1 MEVLFL
7 TGVFLNQIVVQL
19 IIEGGTAIA
28 IFIRCFTDKKGIE
41 RELERRLHV
50 EFPRGVLA
58 TISVIYSLCYV
69 QWVIIFFFFLILGIH
84 WLLLVTMLQVL
95 LVLMT
100 AYSSAAMGQLFFFHV
115 VLIRKVIIMVC

>member
-1 MEVLFL
+1 MEVQFL
-7 TGVFLNQIVVQL
+7 TGVLLNQIVVQL

-58 TISVIYSLCYV
+58 TISVIYSICYV
-69 QWVIIFFFFLILGIH
+69 QWVIIFLKKKFGYSLASTCH
-84 WLLLVTMLQVL
+84 NVTGFVGFNDSL
-95 LVLMT
+95 
-100 AYSSAAMGQLFFFHV
+100 
-115 VLIRKVIIMVC
+115 

>member
-69 QWVIIFFFFLILGIH
+69 QWVIIFTFFLILGIH

>member
-1 MEVLFL
+1 MEVQFL

-69 QWVIIFFFFLILGIH
+69 QWVIIFFFN
-84 WLLLVTMLQVL
+84 LVFIGFYLSQC
-95 LVLMT
+95 
-100 AYSSAAMGQLFFFHV
+100 YRFCWF
-115 VLIRKVIIMVC
+115 